1 MKCIGKYSKLIS
13 VLLLTVVMATGC
25 GITDLLGTKNV
36 VSEYE
41 AENYNKDLYTGKLF
55 ASDLC
60 VASGDISLS
69 GISSDETNTLHSAA
83 LFDVDRKKVDFS
95 YQMFDKIYPA
105 STTKLMTAYLAF
117 KYGNMDDIVTVSD
130 SVSSFASDEVVC
142 NLQPGDTVTLY
153 DLLCG
158 LLLRSGNDCGVAIAE
173 HISGS
178 VEAFAELMN
187 SEAKALGATG
197 SHFVNPHGL
206 HNENHYTTAY
216 DLYLIF
222 NACIQDQ
229 RFMDIISMDSYTMN
243 LTGADGTT
251 RTFDVVPTNYY
262 SSGKINAPEG
272 IRVFGGKT
280 GTTDEAGCCVILYS
294 EDLEKNPYI
303 SIIMGAEDK
312 SFLYQEMNRLLEAG
326 ETTKT
331 E

>member
-1 MKCIGKYSKLIS
+1 
-13 VLLLTVVMATGC
+13 
-25 GITDLLGTKNV
+25 
-36 VSEYE
+36 
-41 AENYNKDLYTGKLF
+41 
-55 ASDLC
+55 
-60 VASGDISLS
+60 
-69 GISSDETNTLHSAA
+69 
-83 LFDVDRKKVDFS
+83 
-95 YQMFDKIYPA
+95 
-105 STTKLMTAYLAF
+105 MTAYLAF

-280 GTTDEAGCCVILYS
+280 GTTDETGCCVILYS